1 MLNQTDLCIVFPPP
15 AICSCSPY
23 HGRKYI
29 RACGGFVRRVL
40 TAAHVYPLITFG
52 SCINRAGISRSGII
66 EISERTYCFNG
77 CKDSILQL
85 KCQKPVPASKP
96 RISVPPVSSIKALK
110 VMPSGGA
117 SRGQKALATAG
128 IPNIRFASCS
138 NRKVVKSGTSSVGIG
153 PICSV

>member
-1 MLNQTDLCIVFPPP
+1 MLNQTDLCIVFLPS
-15 AICSCSPY
+15 AICSCSPD

-29 RACGGFVRRVL
+29 RACRSFAGRVL
-40 TAAHVYPLITFG
+40 NAAHVYPLITFG
-52 SCINRAGISRSGII
+52 HCINRAGILGLGII
-66 EISERTYCFNG
+66 EISTLTYCFNAF
-77 CKDSILQL
+77 KNQTLQL
-85 KCQKPVPASKP
+85 KCQKPDPESKP

-138 NRKVVKSGTSSVGIG
+138 NRKVVKRGTSSVGIG